1 MPKLL
6 KARYVGFRSPLTAM
20 LDHVDADFT
29 IYEEV
34 GEVSIETCRRIRKAL
49 GRDYITLADL
59 PRIPLEGM
67 NEGDKQLIMRALRGL
82 KPDEKL
88 KLGRG

>member
-1 MPKLL
+1 M
-6 KARYVGFRSPLTAM
+6 GFRSPLSSM

-34 GEVSIETCRRIRKAL
+34 GEVSIETCRQIRKAL

-59 PRIPLEGM
+59 PRIPIEGID
-67 NEGDKQLIMRALRGL
+67 EGERQVIMRALRGL

-88 KLGRG
+88 KFVRG

>member
-1 MPKLL
+1 
-6 KARYVGFRSPLTAM
+6 M

>member
-1 MPKLL
+1 
-6 KARYVGFRSPLTAM
+6 M

-29 IYEEV
+29 IYEEA
-34 GEVSIETCRRIRKAL
+34 GEVSIETCRQIRKAL

>member
-1 MPKLL
+1 
-6 KARYVGFRSPLTAM
+6 VGFRSPLTAM

-34 GEVSIETCRRIRKAL
+34 GEVSIETCRQIRKAL

>member
-1 MPKLL
+1 
-6 KARYVGFRSPLTAM
+6 M

-34 GEVSIETCRRIRKAL
+34 GEVSIETCRQIRKAL

>member
-29 IYEEV
+29 LYEEV
-34 GEVSIETCRRIRKAL
+34 GEVSVETCKLIRKVFGRSYL
-49 GRDYITLADL
+49 TLDDLPGVLKLKLPGRDREVL
-59 PRIPLEGM
+59 
-67 NEGDKQLIMRALRGL
+67 MRALSGL

-88 KLGRG
+88 KLERG